1 MTVATDMNRPIA
13 AIVLLLRFLLAV
25 VVSGL
30 QTVRVILWA
39 SSGRDRQPRVAY
51 LRMGFAPMSE
61 AGAAILGCMI
71 SLTPGTTVIEVD
83 MERREMLLHVLDA
96 TDPAGLIAGIR
107 RNFERYLIVLCGRA
121 AT

>member
-39 SSGRDRQPRVAY
+39 STSRHRQPQVAY

-71 SLTPGTTVIEVD
+71 SLTPGTTVIDVD

-96 TDPAGLIAGIR
+96 TDTAGLIDGIR
-107 RNFERYLIVLCGRA
+107 RNFERYLVVLFGRA
-121 AT
+121 AA